1 MCVIRWGL
9 VVSLGCKP
17 IWKGK
22 KIGIDKLLSHSKTPK
37 EASWVAYFG
46 GLETPD
52 AGIRHSKRQINIWL
66 INDVS
71 VYQKSVHRINH
82 DTYTLKSVFLCF
94 FFFFAAPLKLVDVSQ
109 PAMVCVCVC
118 ARTHTH
124 ACAGTQFSASGQP
137 LLCLSAQGSC
147 LHPQIWCHSPPFH
160 FCNHIR
166 YDSISKTEDLTWKG
180 ASSHSVIPDRFLN

>member
-1 MCVIRWGL
+1 M
-9 VVSLGCKP
+9 
-17 IWKGK
+17 
-22 KIGIDKLLSHSKTPK
+22 LSHSKTPK

-118 ARTHTH
+118 VRACTHTRVQAH
-124 ACAGTQFSASGQP
+124 SFPPLANPCSAFQPRGAVSTPRSGVIAHPSTSAITSGMILSQRLRIWLEKEPALIASFLTDFLINP
-137 LLCLSAQGSC
+137 LRLS
-147 LHPQIWCHSPPFH
+147 IM
-160 FCNHIR
+160 
-166 YDSISKTEDLTWKG
+166 
-180 ASSHSVIPDRFLN
+180 